1 MLSLTGI
8 KAFFSGAIN
17 IVFISIIV
25 ALCTIIGVSYLS
37 NQSKQKE
44 IETLNGKLG
53 VAQTEAAQFQGAA
66 SDCTAGVS
74 AVQASEAV
82 ADQAVS
88 EAVSVATVKTQMYD
102 NHASTVLNAKPAG
115 TDDYA
120 NSKAL
125 MESLIDNRQSQ
136 LVTPK

>member
-44 IETLNGKLG
+44 IESLNTKLG
-53 VAQTEAAQFQGAA
+53 AVQTASQEFQSAA

-74 AVQASEAV
+74 AVQASEA
-82 ADQAVS
+82 AATQASS
-88 EAVSVATVKTQMYD
+88 EAVAVAEVKASTYD
-102 NHASTVLNAKPAG
+102 KHASAVLNAKPVG
-115 TDDYA
+115 TDDYK
-120 NSKAL
+120 NSVAL
-125 MESLIDNRQSQ
+125 MNSLIDNRQSQ
-136 LVTPK
+136 LGNSK